1 MAQKKKRPQK
11 TKKSEK
17 PLINTLSEVL
27 VSSLARQDD
36 YILTYELNTDDGSW
50 KIHIMTG
57 KLISPCMLGTLKNR
71 VELQEKEGSAI
82 ITMDW
87 K

>member
-11 TKKSEK
+11 TKKPEK
-17 PLINTLSEVL
+17 PLPETLSEVL
-27 VSSLARQDD
+27 ASALTRQDD
-36 YILTYELNTDDGSW
+36 VILTYELNTDEDTW
-50 KIHIMTG
+50 KIHVMTG

-82 ITMDW
+82 ITRDW
-87 K
+87 R